1 MAKSEARGI
10 MILGTLVVLLILF
23 RVFIYPHIATVS
35 Q

>member
-1 MAKSEARGI
+1 MAKNEARGI

-23 RVFIYPHIATVS
+23 RVFVYPHIATVS